1 MERKSQDLGLVV
13 GANLKR
19 LIKESKY
26 RTQEAF
32 AFEFGCED
40 RTLRRW
46 LGKGLYNLKTIQ
58 EIADFLK
65 ISVFDI
71 LSE

>member
-1 MERKSQDLGLVV
+1 MELKSQDLGLVV

-26 RTQEAF
+26 RTQEEF
-32 AFEFGCED
+32 AFVFGCED

-46 LGKGLYNLKTIQ
+46 INNGLYNLRTIQ
-58 EIADFLK
+58 EIADFFK

>member
-1 MERKSQDLGLVV
+1 MELKSQDLGLVV

-26 RTQEAF
+26 RTQEEF
-32 AFEFGCED
+32 AYEFGCED